1 MTNKEILIKNLRT
14 IPDWPIK
21 GVNFRD
27 VTTLFKSP
35 ECVKIISDEM
45 YDLYKDKGIT
55 KIVGIE
61 SRGFVMSSAAAIR
74 LGAGIV
80 LCRKPG
86 KLPCETIQESYAKE
100 YGIDT
105 IEIHKDAIN
114 ENDVV
119 LLHDDLLATGG
130 TMKAACNLVR
140 KFHPKRI
147 YCNFIMELT
156 TVSSYGSSSN
166 PLLSLTAWFLSQ
178 IHSVVSG
185 VPTTMAS
192 FTSSPRYI
200 STMSPFWNLICSAL
214 LPLKVSSG

>member
-1 MTNKEILIKNLRT
+1 MNNEVLMKNLRC

-27 VTTLFKSP
+27 VTTLFKSA
-35 ECVKIISDEM
+35 ECLRIITNEM
-45 YDLYKDKGIT
+45 VDLYKDKGIT

-61 SRGFVMSSAAAIR
+61 SRGFVMSSAVA
-74 LGAGIV
+74 LQLNAGIV

-86 KLPCETIQESYAKE
+86 KLPCETVQESYAKE

-130 TMKAACNLVR
+130 TMKAACDRVK
-140 KFHPKRI
+140 KFNPKKV
-147 YCNFIMELT
+147 YCNFIIELVNEGLNGRDAFDDDIEVT
-156 TVSSYGSSSN
+156 
-166 PLLSLTAWFLSQ
+166 SLIQ
-178 IHSVVSG
+178 V
-185 VPTTMAS
+185 
-192 FTSSPRYI
+192 
-200 STMSPFWNLICSAL
+200 
-214 LPLKVSSG
+214 

>member
-1 MTNKEILIKNLRT
+1 MNNPLLLNNLRC

-27 VTTLFKSP
+27 VTTLFKNAESLK
-35 ECVKIISDEM
+35 EISDEQ
-45 YDLYKDKGIT
+45 YEIYKDKGIT

-61 SRGFVMSSAAAIR
+61 SRGFVMSSALATR

-86 KLPCETIQESYAKE
+86 KLPCETVQQSYAKE

-105 IEIHKDAIN
+105 IEIHKDAIE

-130 TMKAACNLVR
+130 TMKAACDLVK
-140 KFHPKRI
+140 KFKPKKV
-147 YCNFIMELT
+147 YVNFIIELVNEGFEGRNIFDDDIEVT
-156 TVSSYGSSSN
+156 
-166 PLLSLTAWFLSQ
+166 SLIQ
-178 IHSVVSG
+178 I
-185 VPTTMAS
+185 
-192 FTSSPRYI
+192 
-200 STMSPFWNLICSAL
+200 
-214 LPLKVSSG
+214 

>member
-1 MTNKEILIKNLRT
+1 MNNPILLQNLRS
-14 IPDWPIK
+14 IQDWPIK

-27 VTTLFKSP
+27 VTTLFKSA
-35 ECVKIISDEM
+35 ECIKIISESM

-86 KLPCETIQESYAKE
+86 KLPCSTIQESYAKE

-105 IEIHKDAIN
+105 IEIHEDAICP
-114 ENDVV
+114 DDIV

-130 TMKAACNLVR
+130 TMRAACNLVR

-147 YCNFIMELT
+147 YCNFIMELESEFPDT
-156 TVSSYGSSSN
+156 RNMFDKDIEITS
-166 PLLSLTAWFLSQ
+166 LLKF
-178 IHSVVSG
+178 
-185 VPTTMAS
+185 
-192 FTSSPRYI
+192 
-200 STMSPFWNLICSAL
+200 
-214 LPLKVSSG
+214 

>member
-1 MTNKEILIKNLRT
+1 MNNKVLLDNLRC
-14 IPDWPIK
+14 IQDWPIK

-27 VTTLFKSP
+27 VTTLFKNKD
-35 ECVKIISDEM
+35 CVKIMADEM

-61 SRGFVMSSAAAIR
+61 SRGFVMSSALAVR

-114 ENDVV
+114 ENDVI

-130 TMKAACNLVR
+130 TMKAACDLVK
-140 KFHPKRI
+140 KFHPKKV
-147 YCNFIMELT
+147 YCNFIIELVNENLHGRDNFDDDIEIT
-156 TVSSYGSSSN
+156 
-166 PLLSLTAWFLSQ
+166 SL
-178 IHSVVSG
+178 
-185 VPTTMAS
+185 
-192 FTSSPRYI
+192 
-200 STMSPFWNLICSAL
+200 
-214 LPLKVSSG
+214 LKV

>member
-1 MTNKEILIKNLRT
+1 MNNEVLMKNLRC

-27 VTTLFKSP
+27 VTTLFKSA
-35 ECVKIISDEM
+35 ECLRTITNEM
-45 YDLYKDKGIT
+45 VDLYKDKGIT

-61 SRGFVMSSAAAIR
+61 SRGFVMSSAVA
-74 LGAGIV
+74 LQLNAGIV

-86 KLPCETIQESYAKE
+86 KLPCETVQESYAKE

-130 TMKAACNLVR
+130 TMKAACDLVK
-140 KFHPKRI
+140 KFNPKKV
-147 YCNFIMELT
+147 YCNFIIELVNEGLNGRDAFDDDIEVT
-156 TVSSYGSSSN
+156 
-166 PLLSLTAWFLSQ
+166 SLIQ
-178 IHSVVSG
+178 V
-185 VPTTMAS
+185 
-192 FTSSPRYI
+192 
-200 STMSPFWNLICSAL
+200 
-214 LPLKVSSG
+214 

>member
-1 MTNKEILIKNLRT
+1 MNNPILLQNLRT
-14 IPDWPIK
+14 IQDWPIK

-27 VTTLFKSP
+27 VTTLFKSA
-35 ECVKIISDEM
+35 ECVKIISDAM

-61 SRGFVMSSAAAIR
+61 SRGFVMSSAAAVR

-86 KLPCETIQESYAKE
+86 KLPCSTIQESYAKE

-105 IEIHKDAIN
+105 IEIHEDAISPD
-114 ENDVV
+114 DVV

-130 TMKAACNLVR
+130 TMRAACNLVR

-147 YCNFIMELT
+147 YCNFIMEL
-156 TVSSYGSSSN
+156 VSEFPQTRSLFDKDIEITS
-166 PLLSLTAWFLSQ
+166 LLQF
-178 IHSVVSG
+178 
-185 VPTTMAS
+185 
-192 FTSSPRYI
+192 
-200 STMSPFWNLICSAL
+200 
-214 LPLKVSSG
+214 

>member
-1 MTNKEILIKNLRT
+1 MNNKTLLNHLRC

-35 ECVKIISDEM
+35 ECIKILSDEM

-61 SRGFVMSSAAAIR
+61 SRGFVMSSALAYR

-86 KLPCETIQESYAKE
+86 KLPCETVQESYAKE

-105 IEIHKDAIN
+105 IEIHKDAID
-114 ENDVV
+114 ENDII

-140 KFHPKRI
+140 KFRPKKI
-147 YCNFIMELT
+147 YCNFIIELSDEFPNARET
-156 TVSSYGSSSN
+156 FGDDIEVET
-166 PLLSLTAWFLSQ
+166 LLKF
-178 IHSVVSG
+178 
-185 VPTTMAS
+185 
-192 FTSSPRYI
+192 
-200 STMSPFWNLICSAL
+200 
-214 LPLKVSSG
+214 

>member
-1 MTNKEILIKNLRT
+1 MNNKILLENLRT

-27 VTTLFKSP
+27 VTTLFKSA
-35 ECVKIISDEM
+35 ECVKEMNKELIS
-45 YDLYKDKGIT
+45 LYKDKGIT

-61 SRGFVMSSAAAIR
+61 SRGFVMSSALAIE

-86 KLPCETIQESYAKE
+86 KLPCETVQQSYAKE

-130 TMKAACNLVR
+130 TMKAACDLVR
-140 KFHPKRI
+140 KFNPKKI
-147 YCNFIMELT
+147 YANFLIELVNEGLNGRDVFDNDIEIT
-156 TVSSYGSSSN
+156 S
-166 PLLSLTAWFLSQ
+166 LLK
-178 IHSVVSG
+178 I
-185 VPTTMAS
+185 
-192 FTSSPRYI
+192 
-200 STMSPFWNLICSAL
+200 
-214 LPLKVSSG
+214 

>member
-1 MTNKEILIKNLRT
+1 MNNKILLENLRC
-14 IPDWPIK
+14 ILDWPIK
-21 GVNFRD
+21 GVHFRD

-35 ECVKIISDEM
+35 EALKEIIDEM
-45 YDLYKDKGIT
+45 YEIYKDKGIT

-61 SRGFVMSSAAAIR
+61 SRGFVMSSALALR

-114 ENDVV
+114 ENDIV

-130 TMKAACNLVR
+130 TMRAACNLVK
-140 KFHPKRI
+140 KFKPKKI
-147 YCNFIMELT
+147 YCNFIIELKT
-156 TVSSYGSSSN
+156 EFPNSRNTFDKDIEISS
-166 PLLSLTAWFLSQ
+166 LLQF
-178 IHSVVSG
+178 
-185 VPTTMAS
+185 
-192 FTSSPRYI
+192 
-200 STMSPFWNLICSAL
+200 
-214 LPLKVSSG
+214 

>member
-1 MTNKEILIKNLRT
+1 MNNQTLVDNLRV

-27 VTTLFKSP
+27 VTTIFKNP
-35 ECVKIISDEM
+35 ECIKIISDEM

-61 SRGFVMSSAAAIR
+61 SRGFVMSSAIAIR

-86 KLPCETIQESYAKE
+86 KLPCDTIQQSYAKE
-100 YGIDT
+100 YSIDT
-105 IEIHKDAIN
+105 IDIHKDAITS
-114 ENDVV
+114 DDFV

-130 TMKAACNLVR
+130 TMKAACDLVK

-156 TVSSYGSSSN
+156 SEFPHTREIFDKDVEITS
-166 PLLSLTAWFLSQ
+166 LLKF
-178 IHSVVSG
+178 
-185 VPTTMAS
+185 
-192 FTSSPRYI
+192 
-200 STMSPFWNLICSAL
+200 
-214 LPLKVSSG
+214 

>member
-1 MTNKEILIKNLRT
+1 MNNEVLMKNLRC

-27 VTTLFKSP
+27 VTTLFKSA
-35 ECVKIISDEM
+35 ECLRIITNEM
-45 YDLYKDKGIT
+45 VDLYKDKGIT

-61 SRGFVMSSAAAIR
+61 SRGFVMSSAVA
-74 LGAGIV
+74 LQLNAGIV

-86 KLPCETIQESYAKE
+86 KLPCETVQESYAKE

-130 TMKAACNLVR
+130 TMKAACDLVK
-140 KFHPKRI
+140 KFSPKKV
-147 YCNFIMELT
+147 YCNFIIELVNEGLNGRDAFDDDIEVT
-156 TVSSYGSSSN
+156 
-166 PLLSLTAWFLSQ
+166 SL
-178 IHSVVSG
+178 I
-185 VPTTMAS
+185 
-192 FTSSPRYI
+192 
-200 STMSPFWNLICSAL
+200 
-214 LPLKVSSG
+214 KV